1 MLRKLDQKGMV
12 NCEDS
17 QIITDFLNG
26 DKDAYVLLYK
36 KYVDELY
43 TYGKAFT
50 SNTEQVKD
58 AIQDVF
64 YKILCKKT
72 LLENVHNLKCFL
84 FISLKNRL
92 IDMSRTAITVNEDEY
107 PMTRFTVNDVTVL
120 DNLIEE
126 ENRREISR
134 KIQSLLGQL
143 TDRQRE
149 AVCLRYIYDM
159 EYKEIAQI
167 LKMENEKSARNLVS
181 RAIQKLKMENAYLL
195 FFLPLIKLN

>member
-1 MLRKLDQKGMV
+1 
-12 NCEDS
+12 
-17 QIITDFLNG
+17 
-26 DKDAYVLLYK
+26 
-36 KYVDELY
+36 
-43 TYGKAFT
+43 
-50 SNTEQVKD
+50 
-58 AIQDVF
+58 
-64 YKILCKKT
+64 
-72 LLENVHNLKCFL
+72 
-84 FISLKNRL
+84 
-92 IDMSRTAITVNEDEY
+92 MSRTVITVNEDEY
-107 PMTRFTVNDVTVL
+107 PMTSFTVNDVTVL

-134 KIQSLLGQL
+134 RIQSLLGQL

-181 RAIQKLKMENAYLL
+181 RAIQKLKTENVYFL

>member
-26 DKDAYVLLYK
+26 DKNAYVLLYK

-64 YKILCKKT
+64 YKILCRKS

-92 IDMSRTAITVNEDEY
+92 IDMSRTVITVNEDEY
-107 PMTRFTVNDVTVL
+107 PMTSFTVNDVTVL

-134 KIQSLLGQL
+134 RIQSLLGQL

-181 RAIQKLKMENAYLL
+181 RAIQKLKTENVYFL

>member
-1 MLRKLDQKGMV
+1 MV

-26 DKDAYVLLYK
+26 DKNAYVLIYK
-36 KYVDELY
+36 KYVDGLY
-43 TYGKAFT
+43 TYGRAFT

-64 YKILCKKT
+64 YKILCKKS

-92 IDMSRTAITVNEDEY
+92 IDMGRTVTTVNEDEY
-107 PMTRFTVNDVTVL
+107 PMTSFTVNDVTVL

-126 ENRREISR
+126 EDRREISR

-167 LKMENEKSARNLVS
+167 LNMENEKSARNLVS
-181 RAIQKLKMENAYLL
+181 RAIQKLKMGNAYFL

>member
-1 MLRKLDQKGMV
+1 MV

-26 DKDAYVLLYK
+26 DKNAYVLLYK

-64 YKILCKKT
+64 YKILCKKS

-84 FISLKNRL
+84 FISVKNRL
-92 IDMSRTAITVNEDEY
+92 IDMGRTVITVNEDEY
-107 PMTRFTVNDVTVL
+107 PMGSFTVNDVTVL

-126 ENRREISR
+126 EDRREISR

-167 LKMENEKSARNLVS
+167 LNMENEKSARNLVS
-181 RAIQKLKMENAYLL
+181 RAILKLKMENAYFL

>member
-1 MLRKLDQKGMV
+1 MV
-12 NCEDS
+12 NGEDS
-17 QIITDFLNG
+17 QVITDFLNG
-26 DKDAYVLLYK
+26 DKNAYVLLYK

-64 YKILCKKT
+64 YKILCKKS

-92 IDMSRTAITVNEDEY
+92 IDMSRTVITVNENEY
-107 PMTRFTVNDVTVL
+107 TMTRFTVNDVTVL
-120 DNLIEE
+120 DDLIEE

-181 RAIQKLKMENAYLL
+181 RAIQKLKLENTYLL